1 MTMKNAL
8 EPGVITAE
16 PLHETTGY
24 CPVCHTMAL
33 FTVDKGMGYL
43 KQCPKC
49 GNLEY
54 LRPRTLRFNRKSRQ
68 WQ

>member
-1 MTMKNAL
+1 MTTKNAL

-16 PLHETTGY
+16 PLHEASGY
-24 CPVCHTMAL
+24 CSVCHTLAL
-33 FTVDKGMGYL
+33 FTVDKGLGYR

-49 GNLEY
+49 GNLEH
-54 LRPRTLRFNRKSRQ
+54 LRPRTLRFNKKSRQ